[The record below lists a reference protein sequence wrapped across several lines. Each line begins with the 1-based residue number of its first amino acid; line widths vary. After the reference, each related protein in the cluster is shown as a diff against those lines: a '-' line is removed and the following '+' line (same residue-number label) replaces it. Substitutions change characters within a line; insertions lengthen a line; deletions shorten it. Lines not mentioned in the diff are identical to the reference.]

1 MGESTHAPLQTSAL
15 PHAAPSNS
23 ALPSARR
30 EPVVQRCP
38 RCGGSGVLRLSDQKF
53 RTCLDCLG
61 QGRLPQFSIEPSLEQ
76 ILRRQ
81 EANVLS
87 ADPLTSGAR

>member
-1 MGESTHAPLQTSAL
+1 MGESTHAGS
-15 PHAAPSNS
+15 PHAG
-23 ALPSARR
+23 LPSGRR
-30 EPVVQRCP
+30 EPAAQRCP

-81 EANVLS
+81 EANALS
-87 ADPLTSGAR
+87 ADSLTSGAR

>member
-1 MGESTHAPLQTSAL
+1 MGESTHAGP
-15 PHAAPSNS
+15 PHVD
-23 ALPSARR
+23 LPSGQRGP
-30 EPVVQRCP
+30 EVQRRP
-38 RCGGSGVLRLSDQKF
+38 RCGGSGVLRLCDQKF

-61 QGRLPQFSIEPSLEQ
+61 QGRLPRFNIEPSLEQ

-81 EANVLS
+81 EATALS